1 MGAWAIEIEARKRF
15 RFGRNWQK
23 FLDSLNESRIT
34 ASEQALR
41 EMLELDSFAGMTFVD
56 AGSGSGLSSL
66 AAMRLGARRVFSF
79 DFDPDSVACTMELRR
94 RFFPSAT
101 NWDVQEGSVLDPH
114 FLKRIGT
121 FDLVYSWGVVHHTGQ
136 MWTALDNISIL
147 ATYGSKLFIA
157 IYNDQGRVSK
167 AWNWIKKSYNR
178 GPFRRS
184 IISSTYIT
192 WLLARGLMV
201 DVLVRQTNP
210 LLRYTKRR
218 DARGMSFT
226 RDVVDWLG
234 GYPYEVATPA
244 HVFDYFKR
252 RGFALTKMK
261 TISRGHGNNEF
272 VFTRCAD

>member
-1 MGAWAIEIEARKRF
+1 MGAWAVEIEARKRF

-23 FLDSLNESRIT
+23 FLDGLNESRIT

-66 AAMRLGARRVFSF
+66 AAMRLGAGRVLSF

-114 FLKRIGT
+114 FLKTIGT

-136 MWTALDNISIL
+136 MWTALDNISML

-178 GPFRRS
+178 GLFRRS
-184 IISSTYIT
+184 IISST
-192 WLLARGLMV
+192 
-201 DVLVRQTNP
+201 
-210 LLRYTKRR
+210 
-218 DARGMSFT
+218 
-226 RDVVDWLG
+226 
-234 GYPYEVATPA
+234 
-244 HVFDYFKR
+244 
-252 RGFALTKMK
+252 
-261 TISRGHGNNEF
+261 
-272 VFTRCAD
+272 